1 MPDTAFTVNPA
12 WRELNAKV
20 RQKQAQ
26 WRRLK
31 AMLGAA
37 TLEQEI
43 SESAVT
49 EYQLQQ
55 GQLQDQSEHLQRE
68 LEGLKEQRQAA
79 PHHVLVKDLPE
90 EYGFTR
96 LRSERKHFLDTIKM
110 ISYRAETSMV
120 SMAREKLARTDD
132 GRALLRQIFTTAV
145 DLIPDLPQQTLTV
158 RLHHL
163 TQRAHDD
170 VIRHLCEE
178 LTATETLFPGTGLR
192 LIYQLGSS

>member
-1 MPDTAFTVNPA
+1 MSD
-12 WRELNAKV
+12 
-20 RQKQAQ
+20 
-26 WRRLK
+26 
-31 AMLGAA
+31 

-55 GQLQDQSEHLQRE
+55 GQLQDESEHLQRE
-68 LEGLKEQRQAA
+68 LEALKQQRKAA

-120 SMAREKLARTDD
+120 SIVREKLARSDD
-132 GRALLRQIFTTAV
+132 GRALLRQIFATPV
-145 DLIPDLPQQTLTV
+145 DLIRSDPGSAAADSDSEAAPPHTARARRCDPSPVRRTERDRNAVSGNRAQANLQTW
-158 RLHHL
+158 
-163 TQRAHDD
+163 
-170 VIRHLCEE
+170 
-178 LTATETLFPGTGLR
+178 LF
-192 LIYQLGSS
+192 LIP

>member
-1 MPDTAFTVNPA
+1 MSD
-12 WRELNAKV
+12 
-20 RQKQAQ
+20 
-26 WRRLK
+26 
-31 AMLGAA
+31 

-55 GQLQDQSEHLQRE
+55 GQLQDESEHLQRE
-68 LEGLKEQRQAA
+68 LEAFKQQRKAA

-120 SMAREKLARTDD
+120 SIVREKLARSDD
-132 GRALLRQIFTTAV
+132 GRALLRQIFATPV
-145 DLIPDLPQQTLTV
+145 DLIPDLPQ
-158 RLHHL
+158 
-163 TQRAHDD
+163 
-170 VIRHLCEE
+170 
-178 LTATETLFPGTGLR
+178 
-192 LIYQLGSS
+192 